1 MNRVSTAGNYQS
13 ALLNL
18 MTAQNQLNDAQTRL
32 STQKVATDSEG
43 FGRGAESL
51 TALKASQ
58 NRIQGFIDTG
68 TAVAD
73 RLDSQDLAL
82 NQIGDAV
89 TGARATIAGALA
101 TENINTLMLEL
112 QGQFQSVQSGLNTQ
126 HQGNYLF
133 AGSDATKAPV
143 AVSTMAELGAAPD
156 VAATFTNDALPQTS
170 RLGESTTVRTGYLAS
185 DVGTTIFQI
194 FKDIQAY
201 SDDPATGPLT
211 GKPTDAQKT
220 FLTAQLGRLDAASKS
235 TIEVISRN
243 GSLAKQVE
251 TTNASHTAQASQLG
265 DMVSAKTDADLARAV
280 TDIQLGQVAVQASAQ
295 VISQLKDISLLNYL
309 R

>member
-18 MTAQNQLNDAQTRL
+18 MASQNQLADGQNRL
-32 STQKVATDSEG
+32 STQKVATDMEG

-58 NRIQGFIDTG
+58 SRLQGFIDTG
-68 TAVAD
+68 TVVAD
-73 RLDSQDLAL
+73 RLESQDLAL
-82 NQIGDAV
+82 NQVGDAV
-89 TGARATIAGALA
+89 GGARATIAGALA

-112 QGQFQSVQSGLNTQ
+112 QGQFQSVQNGLNTQ

-133 AGSDATKAPV
+133 AGSDTTKAPV
-143 AVSTMAELGAAPD
+143 SVSTMAELAAAPS
-156 VAATFTNDALPQTS
+156 VASTFTNDNLPQTS

-201 SDDPATGPLT
+201 SDNPATGPLT
-211 GKPTDAQKT
+211 GKPNDAQKA
-220 FLTAQLGRLDAASKS
+220 FLTAQISRLDAASAS
-235 TIEVISRN
+235 TIDVIARN

-251 TTNASHTAQASQLG
+251 TTNASHVAQESQL
-265 DMVSAKTDADLARAV
+265 DEMVHTKTDADLAKAV
-280 TDIQLGQVAVQASAQ
+280 TDIQLAQLAVQASAQ
-295 VISQLKDISLLNYL
+295 VITQLKDVSLLNYL

>member
-18 MTAQNQLNDAQTRL
+18 MTAQTQQNEAQTRL

-73 RLDSQDLAL
+73 RLESQDLAL
-82 NQIGDAV
+82 NQVGDAV
-89 TGARATIAGALA
+89 SAARATLGSALA
-101 TENINTLMLEL
+101 SENINTLMLEL
-112 QGQFQSVQSGLNTQ
+112 QGQFQSVQNGLNAQ

-133 AGSDATKAPV
+133 AGSDTNRTPV
-143 AVSTMAELGAAPD
+143 TVSTMAELAAAPS
-156 VAATFTNDALPQTS
+156 VAATFTNDSLPQTS

-185 DVGTTIFQI
+185 DLGTTIFQI

-201 SDDPATGPLT
+201 NDDPATGPLT
-211 GKPTDAQKT
+211 GKPTEAQKT
-220 FLTAQLGRLDAASKS
+220 FMIAQMSRLETAGSA
-235 TIEVISRN
+235 TIEVIARN

-280 TDIQLGQVAVQASAQ
+280 TDIQLAQVAVQASAQ
-295 VISQLKDISLLNYL
+295 VISLLKDTSLLNYL

>member
-112 QGQFQSVQSGLNTQ
+112 QGQFQSVQNGLNTQ

-143 AVSTMAELGAAPD
+143 TVSTMAELGAAPD
-156 VAATFTNDALPQTS
+156 VAATFTNDSLPQTS
-170 RLGESTTVRTGYLAS
+170 RLGEATTVRTGYLAS

-251 TTNASHTAQASQLG
+251 ATITSQTAQASQLG

-295 VISQLKDISLLNYL
+295 VISLLKDTSLLNYL